1 MLDQSMLARDRRR
14 ETLLVGVVSL
24 LLALEIVVGM
34 LKLHETY
41 PLLGLVILRFNQFLG
56 SISCALVLIWTVLR
70 LFRLRKKRSVLFL
83 FGLFVWVAL
92 FTVAVASQVAVGLG
106 YGWAVSLSP
115 LVVFIGLMAFVSLL
129 SKLRWHSTI
138 AEFGWPVFKAVH
150 WCVLTA
156 VAVLGSLNMLSVWQL
171 VAFGGLGL
179 YLVSRYSY
187 NRWIYASGVIYP
199 FKKTASKFYVKRMS
213 RAMLRHAGP

>member
-24 LLALEIVVGM
+24 LLALEIGISM
-34 LKLHETY
+34 LKLHQTY
-41 PLLGLVILRFNQFLG
+41 PLLGLAILRFNQFLG
-56 SISCALVLIWTVLR
+56 GVSCTLILIWTVLR

-83 FGLFVWVAL
+83 FGLFIWVAL
-92 FTVAVASQVAVGLG
+92 FAVAVASQIAVGLG
-106 YGWAVSLSP
+106 YSWAISLSP
-115 LVVFIGLMAFVSLL
+115 LVVFIGLMAVVSLL
-129 SKLRWHSTI
+129 SKWRWHSTI

-150 WCVLTA
+150 WFVLT
-156 VAVLGSLNMLSVWQL
+156 VIFILGSFNVLSVWQL

-187 NRWIYASGVIYP
+187 NRWIYASGVTYP
-199 FKKTASKFYVKRMS
+199 FKKTASKFYVKQMS
-213 RAMLRHAGP
+213 RAMLSQV